1 MNDVDWETACISAGG
16 FSWGDL
22 SRERWPRIRTNN
34 FMEQPHQ
41 KSCRRFRVIGRF
53 PANNSAMMLVCA
65 RLHHVADIQFS
76 FFPTVSTKYPL
87 HQKFRFLYLYFRF
100 ACLSKIINT
109 LLLLSVPTNCA
120 IPMYGGILT
129 RR

>member
-22 SRERWPRIRTNN
+22 SRERWPSIRTNN

-41 KSCRRFRVIGRF
+41 KSCRRFRVMGRF

-65 RLHHVADIQFS
+65 RLHHVADIQWGNKKYMGAAFADAFS
-76 FFPTVSTKYPL
+76 ESANKLANFLLKTIIFF
-87 HQKFRFLYLYFRF
+87 FF
-100 ACLSKIINT
+100 
-109 LLLLSVPTNCA
+109 
-120 IPMYGGILT
+120 
-129 RR
+129 